1 MRHPYK
7 GLLFLV
13 LLLAPLLLTRT
24 GCSGPQDI
32 SQALLEAAKKG
43 DTATVKALLAE
54 GAYVDARDGEGC
66 TALMKAVFSGN
77 NDTVRALLE
86 AGADVN
92 AKHKWGGTAMVS
104 AQLMG
109 QTELIEI
116 LKKAGAQE

>member
-1 MRHPYK
+1 MRHPCK
-7 GLLFLV
+7 GLLFLA
-13 LLLAPLLLTRT
+13 LLAPLLLTRT

-32 SQALLEAAKKG
+32 NQALLEAAKKG

-54 GAYVDARDGEGC
+54 GASVDARDREGC

-92 AKHKWGGTAMVS
+92 AKHKWGGTALVS
-104 AQLMG
+104 AQVMG
-109 QTELIEI
+109 QTALVEI
-116 LKKAGAQE
+116 LQKAGAQE